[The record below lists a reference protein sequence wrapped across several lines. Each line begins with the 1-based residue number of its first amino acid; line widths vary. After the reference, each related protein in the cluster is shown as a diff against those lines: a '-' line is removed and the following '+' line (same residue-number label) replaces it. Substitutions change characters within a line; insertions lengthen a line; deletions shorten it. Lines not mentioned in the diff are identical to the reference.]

1 VTKDGY
7 VKAKRY
13 AIMQPLLVVSIL
25 GQKPIVSWLD
35 CRYAPVVSA
44 NDDVLTSQGFAEL
57 VKVIGV

>member
-1 VTKDGY
+1 
-7 VKAKRY
+7 
-13 AIMQPLLVVSIL
+13 MQPLLVVSFL